1 MNIYVLFNLNFE
13 TDKNVA
19 KLLHF
24 LEKLEVDAV
33 FIEHLVHLTI
43 PPVVD
48 IGAFDDVGDSR
59 KEKFSWRTNCYCY
72 CLNSKSSFMMEACV

>member
-1 MNIYVLFNLNFE
+1 M
-13 TDKNVA
+13 TRCDKIA
-19 KLLHF
+19 PF
-24 LEKLEVDAV
+24 LEQMEVDAV

-72 CLNSKSSFMMEACV
+72 YLNSKNGFMMEACV

>member
-1 MNIYVLFNLNFE
+1 M
-13 TDKNVA
+13 A

-24 LEKLEVDAV
+24 LEKMEVDAV

>member
-1 MNIYVLFNLNFE
+1 M
-13 TDKNVA
+13 TRCDKIA
-19 KLLHF
+19 PF
-24 LEKLEVDAV
+24 LEQMEVDAV

-72 CLNSKSSFMMEACV
+72 YFNSKNGFLMEACV